1 MPRLFEQ
8 RGAMDILSGKRIV
21 LGVCGSIA
29 AYKVAQLARDLALA
43 GASVDVILTEAAERF
58 VGAATFQAL
67 TGRPVLSDM
76 WDLPEDGV
84 VGHVSLGMG
93 ADAVVIAPAT
103 ANTIARI
110 AAGLSDDLLTT
121 TLLATTAPVLLA
133 PAMNPAMLANPATQA
148 NLATLQTRG
157 FTVMEPGEGRMA
169 EHVSGKGRLPEPA
182 ELEGAIRALIGRASG
197 PLRGRRVVV
206 TAGGTREP
214 IDPVRFVGNRSS
226 GQMGY
231 ALAARARDLGAEV
244 TLISGPVA
252 LVPPPAVETVQVETA
267 LQMQAALHT
276 ACEQADLLIMNA
288 AVADFRPAVA
298 ADHKIKKQADTTG
311 MTIELVTNPDL
322 IAGMAGRRDLFK
334 VGFAA
339 ETDDLLANAQSKL
352 ERKGLELIVAND
364 AVSSIGAPEIAL
376 TLLDRSG
383 ITSLERQPKAR
394 AAAALLDAI
403 VARYEAWRSDD
414 VRGASERHNESR
426 GYDHRATGTDRYQQH
441 PGERPA

>member
-1 MPRLFEQ
+1 
-8 RGAMDILSGKRIV
+8 MDILSGKRIV

-43 GASVDVILTEAAERF
+43 GAQVDVILTESAERF

-67 TGRPVLSDM
+67 TGRPVLTDM
-76 WDLPEDGV
+76 WALPEDGV

-93 ADAVVIAPAT
+93 ADAVVVAPAT

-121 TLLATTAPVLLA
+121 TILATTAPVLLA

-148 NLATLQTRG
+148 NIAALRARGYTLL
-157 FTVMEPGEGRMA
+157 EPGEGRMA

-182 ELEGAIRALIGRASG
+182 QLEGAIRALIGRAAG
-197 PLRGRRVVV
+197 PLRGRHVVV
-206 TAGGTREP
+206 TAGGTREA
-214 IDPVRFVGNRSS
+214 IDPVRYVGNRSS

-252 LVPPPAVETVQVETA
+252 LTPPAAIRTIAVETA
-267 LQMQAALHT
+267 LQMQEALLAA
-276 ACEQADLLIMNA
+276 CQAADMLIMNA
-288 AVADFRPAVA
+288 AVADFRPAAA
-298 ADHKIKKQADTTG
+298 ADHKIKKQPGTTG
-311 MTIELVTNPDL
+311 MTIEMVTNPDL
-322 IAGMAGRRDLFK
+322 IAGMAPRRDLFK

-352 ERKGLELIVAND
+352 ERKGLDLIVAND
-364 AVSSIGAPEIAL
+364 AVASIGAPEIAL
-376 TLLDRSG
+376 NLIDRDG
-383 ITSLERQPKAR
+383 IVALERRPKGE
-394 AAAALLDAI
+394 AAAALLGEI
-403 VARYEAWRSDD
+403 VVRYERWR
-414 VRGASERHNESR
+414 A
-426 GYDHRATGTDRYQQH
+426 AQ
-441 PGERPA
+441 PGQSGPRDSS